1 MSGWVKPRN
10 LHSSLNAYL
19 RAQTNLLGMASG
31 ARVWFVDGVNGSDSY
46 AGWGSPDAARETL
59 GSVLGTSAAAAT
71 NGANAYDVVY
81 VMDKGISGTDP
92 NPYQEAS
99 YNCLI
104 RVANVGMS
112 VVGVSPIG
120 LVGRPIGPQLKGESA
135 SQTTPVLQVNAP
147 MCAFENLG
155 FNRGYSTSGGIF
167 LNDDGVSNY
176 AFGTSIVNCSF
187 VNVRGPDAT
196 AGTYGAI
203 GIYGGYNILVDGCFF
218 HNCRHGIAAAE
229 SGGTLQSL
237 VFRNLEFTATAKANI
252 GVGIKVAMSVGG
264 GCNIS
269 NVNFGFN
276 LPAYAA
282 SDAKFILIT
291 GTATGGIHNVSMG
304 LAANGSTALTS
315 GPNGTGITSPATMDI
330 GATYSKGAL
339 AAYA

>member
-1 MSGWVKPRN
+1 MGGQVKPRN

-31 ARVWFVDGVNGSDSY
+31 SRVWFVDGVNGSDNY
-46 AGWGSPDAARETL
+46 AGWGNPNAARATL
-59 GSVLGTSAAAAT
+59 GSVLGTSAAAASV
-71 NGANAYDVVY
+71 GANAYDVVY

-92 NPYQEAS
+92 NPYQETA

-104 RVANVGMS
+104 RVANVGLA
-112 VVGVSPIG
+112 VVGVSPVG
-120 LVGRPIGPQLKGESA
+120 LVGRAIGPQLKGESA

-167 LNDDGVSNY
+167 INDDAVSNY
-176 AFGTSIVNCSF
+176 GFGTSIINCSF

-203 GIYGGYNILVDGCFF
+203 GIYGGYKILVDGCFF

-237 VFRNLEFTATAKANI
+237 IFRNLEFTASAKANI
-252 GVGIKVAMSVGG
+252 GVGIKVQQAVGG

-269 NVNFGFN
+269 NVIFGFN

-291 GTATGGIHNVSMG
+291 GTPTGIIHNVVMG
-304 LAANGSTALTS
+304 VAADGTTALTA
-315 GPNGTGITSPATMDI
+315 GPNGTGITSPVTMNI
-330 GATYSKGAL
+330 GAVYSEGA
-339 AAYA
+339 AAVFA